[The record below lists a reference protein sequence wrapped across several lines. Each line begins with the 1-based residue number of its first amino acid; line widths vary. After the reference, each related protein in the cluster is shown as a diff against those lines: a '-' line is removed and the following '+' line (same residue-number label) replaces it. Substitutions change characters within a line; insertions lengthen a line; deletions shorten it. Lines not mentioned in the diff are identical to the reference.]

1 MASLYLNRN
10 TVEKLN
16 IYWFKNLSD
25 YLRNCMFVAAGII
38 DKEKSNWLRV
48 KEKQCLEVSQI

>member
-1 MASLYLNRN
+1 
-10 TVEKLN
+10 
-16 IYWFKNLSD
+16 
-25 YLRNCMFVAAGII
+25 MFVAAGII